1 MTDHKTRLAEIR
13 ARVGRVAKTYT
24 SPVFDEIVG
33 VDVPWLLA
41 EVERLTKDNESL
53 EGILSGLARAAKVER
68 KRGAK

>member
-1 MTDHKTRLAEIR
+1 MSDAKTRLAEIR
-13 ARVGRVAKTYT
+13 ARWSGVDGVSANTYALRG
-24 SPVFDEIVG
+24 FN
-33 VDVPWLLA
+33 DVPWLLA